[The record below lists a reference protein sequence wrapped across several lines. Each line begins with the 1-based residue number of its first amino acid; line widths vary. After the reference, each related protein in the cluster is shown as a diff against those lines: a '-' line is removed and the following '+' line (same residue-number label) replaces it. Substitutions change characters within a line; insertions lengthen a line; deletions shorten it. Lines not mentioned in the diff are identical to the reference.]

1 MKQLNCGLINMILS
15 IHQPSYFPWLGLLH
29 KIARSDVYMVMD
41 EVQLSDSAFQNR
53 NLFLSPDGKE
63 KFLTISFKKK
73 GYLSRRFC
81 DLEITQSDWQAKHLN
96 TFKSYYGKHPFFAEV
111 LPYIES
117 IFCNEY
123 PLLLNPVV
131 DSMRI
136 SMQMLNIPTKIIF
149 QHELQY
155 DRETKKS
162 DLVLALVRAA
172 SADIYLAGTG
182 SKDYMQLDSFQSQN
196 IQVIFNEFSHPEYP
210 QKYQSKFQPGMS
222 CLDLFFNVGI
232 QQARKIFWE
241 IGRSKGG

>member
-1 MKQLNCGLINMILS
+1 MILS

-63 KFLTISFKKK
+63 KFLTIGFNKK

-81 DLEITQSDWQAKHLN
+81 DLEITQSDWQEKHLN
-96 TFKSYYGKHPFFAEV
+96 TLKSYYGKHRFFAEV
-111 LPYIES
+111 SSHIES
-117 IFCNEY
+117 IFCSEY
-123 PLLLNPVV
+123 PLLLDSVV

-136 SMQMLNIPTKIIF
+136 SMRILDIPTKIII
-149 QHELQY
+149 QRELQY
-155 DRETKKS
+155 DRATRKN
-162 DLVLALVRAA
+162 DLVLSLVKAA
-172 SADIYLAGTG
+172 GADIYLSGTG
-182 SKDYMQLDSFQSQN
+182 SKGYMQLETFQEQN
-196 IQVIFNEFSHPEYP
+196 IQVLFNQFSHPEYP

-232 QQARKIFWE
+232 QQAREIFWKTM
-241 IGRSKGG
+241 RVKGE